1 MRPATMPPSDRA
13 GAVTS
18 SVSEAAA
25 GVRGWVFALVGVL
38 SVVTVLT
45 AFTDDMPEHHHGAAI
60 LAAAVMFAAWAV
72 ELSGVRWPRVV
83 LILATVLPNLWL
95 TLIGHIS
102 ANDLFL
108 VLLVAWIG
116 VVGTRAEHIL

>member
-25 GVRGWVFALVGVL
+25 GARGWVFALVGVL

-45 AFTDDMPEHHHGAAI
+45 AFTEIGRRGEARAAGADAFVPKGSRI
-60 LAAAVMFAAWAV
+60 EEPWAALGPTV
-72 ELSGVRWPRVV
+72 SGGDPPQCRP
-83 LILATVLPNLWL
+83 ATVQ
-95 TLIGHIS
+95 
-102 ANDLFL
+102 A
-108 VLLVAWIG
+108 
-116 VVGTRAEHIL
+116 R